1 MTPRAHPTN
10 LIEFTADFLSS
21 PDFNTS
27 GARIEITNVRTFN
40 RDLFAMLDDSPT
52 LAEAERAFM
61 LYMNALFAIDVE
73 QAPLNART
81 PFRSCYLKLLQG
93 WGFDSNGPEGAVM
106 KGWVESR
113 FGLRPSYHKHPLPPN
128 DTSAWAPYLKEKMD
142 SRFHCNSI
150 YSQLDLLYEF
160 TQYILRRFIH
170 RDRTHIALY
179 RGLNLPEASHLHRKA
194 CCLMALN
201 NVVSTSTDPDV
212 AGCFGDIIVHIR
224 APVSK
229 ILFVNNLLSI
239 RPLRGEGEVLLI
251 GGDFWVTPQS

>member
-10 LIEFTADFLSS
+10 LIDYTADFLSS
-21 PDFNTS
+21 PEFNAS
-27 GARIEITNVRTFN
+27 AARIEITNVRTFN

-61 LYMNALFAIDVE
+61 LYMNALFHIDAE
-73 QAPLNART
+73 QAPSSART

-93 WGFDSNGPEGAVM
+93 WGFDSNGPEGAVL
-106 KGWVESR
+106 KGWAESR
-113 FGLRPSYHKHPLPPN
+113 FGLAPSYHKHPLHRDDPG
-128 DTSAWAPYLKEKMD
+128 AWTPYLKEKMD
-142 SRFHCNSI
+142 SRFHSNSI

-170 RDRTHIALY
+170 QDRTHITLY
-179 RGLNLPEASHLHRKA
+179 RGLNTPEARHLHRKA
-194 CCLMALN
+194 CNLIALN
-201 NVVSTSTDPDV
+201 NVVSTSTDPEV
-212 AGCFGDIIVHIR
+212 AGCFGDIIVAIR

-229 ILFVNNLLSI
+229 IVFVNNLLSI

>member
-1 MTPRAHPTN
+1 MPRAHPTN
-10 LIEFTADFLSS
+10 LIEYTADFVSS
-21 PDFNTS
+21 PDFNSS

-52 LAEAERAFM
+52 LADAENAFK
-61 LYMNALFAIDVE
+61 LYMNAAFAIDVE
-73 QAPLNART
+73 QAPSSART

-113 FGLRPSYHKHPLPPN
+113 FGLRPTYHKHPLLPN
-128 DTSAWAPYLKEKMD
+128 DESAWAPYLKEKMD
-142 SRFHCNSI
+142 SRFHSNSI

-170 RDRTHIALY
+170 QDRTHITLY
-179 RGLNLPEASHLHRKA
+179 RGLNLCEATHLHRKA
-194 CCLMALN
+194 CCLMWLN
-201 NVVSTSTDPDV
+201 NVVSTSIDPDV
-212 AGCFGDIIVHIR
+212 AGCFGDIIVKIR

>member
-1 MTPRAHPTN
+1 MPPRAHPTN
-10 LIEFTADFLSS
+10 LIEFTADYLSS
-21 PDFNTS
+21 PEFNADA
-27 GARIEITNVRTFN
+27 ARITIINVRTFN

-52 LAEAERAFM
+52 LADAESAFK
-61 LYMNALFAIDVE
+61 LYMNAAFAIDLE
-73 QAPLNART
+73 QAPSSART

-113 FGLRPSYHKHPLPPN
+113 FGLRPSYHKHPLDRGDP
-128 DTSAWAPYLKEKMD
+128 AALAPYLKEKMD
-142 SRFHCNSI
+142 SRFHSNSI

-160 TQYILRRFIH
+160 IQYILRRFIYQ
-170 RDRTHIALY
+170 DRSHVILY
-179 RGLNLPEASHLHRKA
+179 RGLNTPEAAHLNRRA
-194 CCLMALN
+194 CCLMWLN
-201 NVVSTSTDPDV
+201 NCVSTSTDPEV
-212 AGCFGDIIVHIR
+212 AGCFGDIIVKIR

>member
-10 LIEFTADFLSS
+10 LIEFTADFISS
-21 PDFNTS
+21 HEFNTG
-27 GARIEITNVRTFN
+27 GARIEISNVRSFN
-40 RDLFAMLDDSPT
+40 RDLFAMLDNSPT
-52 LAEAERAFM
+52 LADAESAFK
-61 LYMNALFAIDVE
+61 LYMNAAFAIDVE
-73 QAPLNART
+73 QAPSSART

-128 DTSAWAPYLKEKMD
+128 DASAWAPYLKEKMD
-142 SRFHCNSI
+142 SRFHSNSI

-160 TQYILRRFIH
+160 SQYILRRFIH
-170 RDRTHIALY
+170 GDRTHVTLY
-179 RGLNLPEASHLHRKA
+179 RGLNLPEASHLNRRA
-194 CCLMALN
+194 CCLISLN
-201 NVVSTSTDPDV
+201 NVVSTSIDADV
-212 AGCFGDIIVHIR
+212 AGCFGDIIVKIR

>member
-21 PDFNTS
+21 PDFNAA
-27 GARIEITNVRTFN
+27 GARIEITNVRSFN

-52 LAEAERAFM
+52 LADAERAFM

-73 QAPLNART
+73 QAPTSART
-81 PFRSCYLKLLQG
+81 PFRSCFLKLLQG

-113 FGLRPSYHKHPLPPN
+113 FGLRPSYHKHPLDRDDPQ
-128 DTSAWAPYLKEKMD
+128 AWVPYLKEKMD
-142 SRFHCNSI
+142 SRFHSNSI

-160 TQYILRRFIH
+160 IQYILRRFIYQ
-170 RDRTHIALY
+170 DRTHITVY
-179 RGLNLPEASHLHRKA
+179 RGLNLCEATHLNRKA
-194 CCLMALN
+194 CCLMWLN
-201 NVVSTSTDPDV
+201 NCVSTSTDPDV
-212 AGCFGDIIVHIR
+212 AGCFGDIIVKIR